1 MTPQT
6 TLRTPYPRI
15 APYETGMLDAGD
27 GQRLYWECSG
37 NPDGAPVLF
46 VHGGPGGGT
55 TPEHRRMFDPESYR
69 IILVDQ
75 RGCGRSTPHV
85 ADGADL
91 AVNTTWHL
99 TADLERLRESL
110 GIDRWLVFGGS
121 WGTTLAL
128 AYAQQ
133 HPDRVRGLVLRGIFL
148 CRPSEIDWFY
158 RGGAAHLFPD
168 AWEGYLA
175 PLVAAEGAETVHRD
189 GFDHVA
195 AYHRLLHCGDP
206 AVEIAAARAWT
217 TWETTTSTLLP
228 RPPAADG
235 DEADR
240 FALAFARI
248 ENHYF
253 VNDAFLGGRAI
264 LDRMDR
270 VAQLPA
276 VIVHGRYD
284 VVCPVTSAWEL
295 HAAWPGS
302 ELHIVADAGH
312 AMAEPGTTH
321 HLLEATDR
329 FRP

>member
-1 MTPQT
+1 
-6 TLRTPYPRI
+6 
-15 APYETGMLDAGD
+15 
-27 GQRLYWECSG
+27 
-37 NPDGAPVLF
+37 
-46 VHGGPGGGT
+46 
-55 TPEHRRMFDPESYR
+55 
-69 IILVDQ
+69 
-75 RGCGRSTPHV
+75 
-85 ADGADL
+85 
-91 AVNTTWHL
+91 
-99 TADLERLRESL
+99 
-110 GIDRWLVFGGS
+110 
-121 WGTTLAL
+121 
-128 AYAQQ
+128 
-133 HPDRVRGLVLRGIFL
+133 
-148 CRPSEIDWFY
+148 
-158 RGGAAHLFPD
+158 
-168 AWEGYLA
+168 
-175 PLVAAEGAETVHRD
+175 
-189 GFDHVA
+189 
-195 AYHRLLHCGDP
+195 
-206 AVEIAAARAWT
+206 
-217 TWETTTSTLLP
+217 TTSTLLP
-228 RPPAADG
+228 QPPAADG

-321 HLLEATDR
+321 HLLEATDH